1 MSLLSGAWVWP
12 DTLIYAGIVISIS
25 LAVRGLLGF
34 SINRMVSA
42 ADKRADK
49 RRLSDIAR
57 DIAEDTI
64 GLHNERQ
71 RKRTLALG
79 SLLKSLSTAVIVVV
93 AVLTILSAVGLP
105 IGPLLAS
112 AGVGGVALGIGAQSV
127 VRDFISGIFLI
138 VEDQFGVG
146 DLITVDDVTGT
157 VEEVNLRVTRI
168 REVTGLVWYLRNGE
182 IKRVANVSQG
192 FSTAIVDVPAGYNAD
207 PHEVTEIIAETVA
220 GMQDR
225 EAWKGIVLEEPSV
238 LGVESVTGGTMTVRV
253 MAKCASNKHWGVQRA
268 IRSEC
273 KAALSAAGVPGPQ
286 VLAASESA

>member
-168 REVTGLVWYLRNGE
+168 REASTCPQGTTPIRTKSRKSSP
-182 IKRVANVSQG
+182 KRS
-192 FSTAIVDVPAGYNAD
+192 
-207 PHEVTEIIAETVA
+207 
-220 GMQDR
+220 R
-225 EAWKGIVLEEPSV
+225 ECRIGKPGR
-238 LGVESVTGGTMTVRV
+238 ESF
-253 MAKCASNKHWGVQRA
+253 
-268 IRSEC
+268 
-273 KAALSAAGVPGPQ
+273 
-286 VLAASESA
+286 